1 MWRHQILDLTIEYKH
16 GRLKDIIRERGIVI
30 KDVTLSSNRKSKFY
44 YDIKSIVSEAEGAAL
59 IGELMLAHILK
70 IEPKTMSVGGLESGA
85 IAIATAIVC
94 SSYLLTPTSRV
105 SGFFVRKNVKT
116 YGLEKMIEGIVKDP
130 VAVVDDVITTGKS
143 VLDAVAALRN
153 QGFSNINIV
162 SVIDRETK
170 ENLLNQNNLQF
181 HSLFKHSEFA
191 EYIESRLVES

>member
-1 MWRHQILDLTIEYKH
+1 MDLTIEDKH
-16 GRLKDIIRERGIVI
+16 ERLKYIIKERGIVLRE
-30 KDVTLSSNRKSKFY
+30 VTLSSNRKSKFY
-44 YDIKSIVSEAEGAAL
+44 YDIKSIVSEPEGAAL
-59 IGELMLAHILK
+59 IGELMLALILK

-94 SSYLLTPTSRV
+94 SSYLLTPASRV
-105 SGFFVRKNVKT
+105 SGFFVRKNVKM
-116 YGLEKMIEGIVKDP
+116 YGLEKMIEGLVKNP

-162 SVIDRETK
+162 SVIDRELK
-170 ENLLNQNNLQF
+170 ENLLDQNNLQF

-191 EYIESRLVES
+191 EYIDSRLVES

>member
-1 MWRHQILDLTIEYKH
+1 LDLTIDDKH
-16 GRLKDIIRERGIVI
+16 ERLKYIIKERGIVI
-30 KDVTLSSNRKSKFY
+30 RDVTLSSNRKSKFY
-44 YDIKSIVSEAEGAAL
+44 YDIKSIVSEPEGAAL
-59 IGELMLAHILK
+59 IGELMLARILK

-94 SSYLLTPTSRV
+94 SSYLLTPASRV
-105 SGFFVRKNVKT
+105 SGFFVRKNVKM
-116 YGLEKMIEGIVKDP
+116 YGLEKMIEGLVKDP

-162 SVIDRETK
+162 SVIDRELK
-170 ENLLNQNNLQF
+170 ENLLDQSNLQF

-191 EYIESRLVES
+191 EYIDSRLVES

>member
-1 MWRHQILDLTIEYKH
+1 MDLTIEDKH
-16 GRLKDIIRERGIVI
+16 ERLKYIIKERGIVI
-30 KDVTLSSNRKSKFY
+30 RDVTLSSNRKSKFY
-44 YDIKSIVSEAEGAAL
+44 YDIKSIVSEPEGAAL
-59 IGELMLAHILK
+59 IGELMLARILK

-94 SSYLLTPTSRV
+94 SSYLLTPASRV
-105 SGFFVRKNVKT
+105 SGFFVRKNVKM
-116 YGLEKMIEGIVKDP
+116 YGLEKMIEGLVKDP

-162 SVIDRETK
+162 SVIDRESK
-170 ENLLNQNNLQF
+170 ENLLDQNNLQF

-191 EYIESRLVES
+191 EYIDSRLVES

>member
-1 MWRHQILDLTIEYKH
+1 LDLTIEDKH
-16 GRLKDIIRERGIVI
+16 ERLKYIIKERGIVI
-30 KDVTLSSNRKSKFY
+30 RDVTLSSNRKSKFY
-44 YDIKSIVSEAEGAAL
+44 YDIKSIVSEPEGAAL
-59 IGELMLAHILK
+59 IGELMLARILK

-94 SSYLLTPTSRV
+94 SSYLLTPASRV
-105 SGFFVRKNVKT
+105 SSFFVRKNVKT
-116 YGLEKMIEGIVKDP
+116 HGLEKMIEGIVKDP

-162 SVIDRETK
+162 SVIDRESK
-170 ENLLNQNNLQF
+170 ENLLDQNNLQF

-191 EYIESRLVES
+191 EYIDSRLAES

>member
-1 MWRHQILDLTIEYKH
+1 LDLTIDDKH
-16 GRLKDIIRERGIVI
+16 ERLKYIIKERGIVI
-30 KDVTLSSNRKSKFY
+30 RDVTLSSNRKSKFY
-44 YDIKSIVSEAEGAAL
+44 YDIKSIVSEPEGAAL
-59 IGELMLAHILK
+59 IGELMLARILK

-94 SSYLLTPTSRV
+94 SSYLLTPASRV

-116 YGLEKMIEGIVKDP
+116 YGLEKMIEGLVKDP

-162 SVIDRETK
+162 SVIDRELK
-170 ENLLNQNNLQF
+170 ENLLDQSNLQF

-191 EYIESRLVES
+191 EYIDSRLVES

>member
-1 MWRHQILDLTIEYKH
+1 MDLTTEDKH
-16 GRLKDIIRERGIVI
+16 ERLKCIIKERGIVI
-30 KDVTLSSNRKSKFY
+30 RDVTLSSNRKSKFY
-44 YDIKSIVSEAEGAAL
+44 YDIKSIVSEPEGAAL
-59 IGELMLAHILK
+59 IGELMLARILK

-94 SSYLLTPTSRV
+94 SSYLLTPASRV

-153 QGFSNINIV
+153 QGFSNINII
-162 SVIDRETK
+162 SVIDRQSK
-170 ENLLNQNNLQF
+170 ENLLDQSNLQF

-191 EYIESRLVES
+191 EYIDSRLVES

>member
-1 MWRHQILDLTIEYKH
+1 MDLTIEDKH
-16 GRLKDIIRERGIVI
+16 ERLKYIIKERGIVI
-30 KDVTLSSNRKSKFY
+30 RDVTLSSNRKSKFY
-44 YDIKSIVSEAEGAAL
+44 YDIKSIVSEPEGAAL
-59 IGELMLAHILK
+59 IGELMLVRILK

-94 SSYLLTPTSRV
+94 SSYLLTPASRV
-105 SGFFVRKNVKT
+105 SGFFVRKNVKM
-116 YGLEKMIEGIVKDP
+116 YGLEKMIEGLVKNP

-162 SVIDRETK
+162 SVIDRELK
-170 ENLLNQNNLQF
+170 ENLLDQSNLQF

-191 EYIESRLVES
+191 EYIDSRLVES